1 MDFEFRSK
9 IASPQYLVHPTND
22 QELKSGILG
31 YRKSKSRSESRV
43 CNYATR
49 TVPNRALGNLV
60 IPSSAPLEVV
70 QKDI

>member
-1 MDFEFRSK
+1 MNFESRSK
-9 IASPQYLVHPTND
+9 IASPQYLVHPTID
-22 QELKSGILG
+22 QELRSGIFG
-31 YRKSKSRSESRV
+31 NRKSKNRSESRV

-49 TVPNRALGNLV
+49 TVPNWALGNLV